1 MNDGTSSLFSSLKG
15 LNLNKIL
22 NTANRTLNFVNK
34 ALPMYKEIKPTFSN
48 LKNLISPNKDE
59 IKNTIDEIKES
70 RPIKIK
76 KSIPSNNTNNDRNTV
91 NNDTLKFFQ

>member
-1 MNDGTSSLFSSLKG
+1 MNDSSSIFNALKG

-34 ALPMYKEIKPTFSN
+34 AIPMYKEIKPTINTITKSFSKKEN
-48 LKNLISPNKDE
+48 E
-59 IKNTIDEIKES
+59 IIDEIKAS

-76 KSIPSNNTNNDRNTV
+76 KETPIITDNRNSS
-91 NNDTLKFFQ
+91 NDTLTFFQ